1 VCKFNQFF
9 PIMTLIIEKKE
20 PLPFKKFKKDY
31 SGPSSCRVVPLA
43 VQPSTPPVVAVESM
57 AATAAS
63 PFLIF

>member
-1 VCKFNQFF
+1 LK
-9 PIMTLIIEKKE
+9 KKE

-31 SGPSSCRVVPLA
+31 SGPSSGRVVPLA

-57 AATAAS
+57 AATAAF